1 MLSSGLRKVMKALLI
16 LLAVAWITTDAT
28 ATQLLRS
35 RLLAFDPKRVIERKR
50 IGYWA
55 NGQRISVK
63 KNFAAEI
70 DAVRTQQ
77 PGKDIQVWF
86 MDEARIGQK
95 GRNGHRWWPK
105 GERAPGPRRQ
115 AIRFQPDGT
124 VRRRSRCRWEEPSTA
139 PKAGVSSSS

>member
-1 MLSSGLRKVMKALLI
+1 
-16 LLAVAWITTDAT
+16 
-28 ATQLLRS
+28 
-35 RLLAFDPKRVIERKR
+35 
-50 IGYWA
+50 
-55 NGQRISVK
+55 
-63 KNFAAEI
+63 
-70 DAVRTQQ
+70 VRTQR

-95 GRNGHRWWPK
+95 GCNGHRWWPK

-139 PKAGVSSSS
+139 PKRRFLFLVRLL